1 MDRYRTHNCGE
12 LRKSN
17 VDERVRLAGWVNSIR
32 DHGGVIFIDL
42 RDHYGITQIVTDD
55 DSLLK
60 GIGREYVISV
70 EGVLR
75 QRSEDTVNSKI
86 ATGEV
91 EVLIDSLTVLA
102 LRSRSCPL
110 KWGIYHDS

>member
-1 MDRYRTHNCGE
+1 MERYRTHNCGE

-55 DSLLK
+55 DSLVK

-70 EGVLR
+70 
-75 QRSEDTVNSKI
+75 
-86 ATGEV
+86 
-91 EVLIDSLTVLA
+91 
-102 LRSRSCPL
+102 
-110 KWGIYHDS
+110 